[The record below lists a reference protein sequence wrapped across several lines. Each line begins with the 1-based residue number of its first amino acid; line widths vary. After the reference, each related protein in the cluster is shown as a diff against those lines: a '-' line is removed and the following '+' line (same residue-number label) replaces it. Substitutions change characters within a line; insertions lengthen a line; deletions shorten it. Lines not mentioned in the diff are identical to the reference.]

1 MQKQGKPRN
10 DSSHVGLVSYRV
22 WTRGS
27 FRACGGWWISHVTL
41 WVSNW
46 TKPLSVTKYLKKQ
59 GKANGWPKY
68 GKDQVKRFRKV
79 LRSLT
84 VLKWKTKTN
93 TQRKG
98 IFKELRACHLMFSV
112 FPLSS
117 LGVKH
122 VLKRTNTNKMSKKY
136 LKYTRGKSPAF
147 SGIFVCGPL
156 QSFVVNVCTVCH

>member
-1 MQKQGKPRN
+1 MQKQRRPRY
-10 DSSHVGLVSYRV
+10 DSFHVGLVSYRV

-46 TKPLSVTKYLKKQ
+46 TKPLSVTKYLKKK
-59 GKANGWPKY
+59 KARLMA
-68 GKDQVKRFRKV
+68 VKNRRRIKSKGLQKF
-79 LRSLT
+79 SLT
-84 VLKWKTKTN
+84 VKKWETKTN
-93 TQRKG
+93 TQRKS

-117 LGVKH
+117 LRVKH

-136 LKYTRGKSPAF
+136 LKYTRGKSPTF

>member
-1 MQKQGKPRN
+1 MNQATFGHEIPKKKKARLMAVKNRRRIKSKGLQK
-10 DSSHVGLVSYRV
+10 
-22 WTRGS
+22 
-27 FRACGGWWISHVTL
+27 F
-41 WVSNW
+41 
-46 TKPLSVTKYLKKQ
+46 
-59 GKANGWPKY
+59 
-68 GKDQVKRFRKV
+68 
-79 LRSLT
+79 SLT
-84 VLKWKTKTN
+84 VKKWETKTN
-93 TQRKG
+93 TQIKS

-117 LGVKH
+117 LRVKH